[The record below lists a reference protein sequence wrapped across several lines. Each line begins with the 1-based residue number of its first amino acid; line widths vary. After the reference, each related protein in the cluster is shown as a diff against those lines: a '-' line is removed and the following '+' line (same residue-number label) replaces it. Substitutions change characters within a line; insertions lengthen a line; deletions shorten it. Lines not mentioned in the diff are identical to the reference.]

1 MAKQGNTGVS
11 DIVHRR
17 QPKNHRY
24 LTDLLD
30 KGVDRISSQEL
41 SGLTGFTASQI
52 RQDLNNFGGFGQQ
65 GYGYNVKALRT
76 EISKILGIDQVYKA
90 VVVGAGRLGSVIS
103 TYEGFKESGFKIMAM
118 FDKNE
123 EKIGKVKDN
132 LEIYAIDDLEDYVR
146 DHQIDVGIITVPK
159 EGSQKIADTF
169 VKAGIKG
176 IWNFAPTD
184 LVVPDHVV
192 LESVRLNDSLLTL
205 SYYLSMDKDD

>member
-1 MAKQGNTGVS
+1 
-11 DIVHRR
+11 
-17 QPKNHRY
+17 
-24 LTDLLD
+24 
-30 KGVDRISSQEL
+30 
-41 SGLTGFTASQI
+41 
-52 RQDLNNFGGFGQQ
+52 
-65 GYGYNVKALRT
+65 
-76 EISKILGIDQVYKA
+76 
-90 VVVGAGRLGSVIS
+90 
-103 TYEGFKESGFKIMAM
+103 MAM